1 LHISSHIQEVALK
14 HVLNIG
20 NLIYPDFDL
29 AARFN
34 EATAT
39 MTWKEI

>member
-1 LHISSHIQEVALK
+1 MKWLLHCFLF
-14 HVLNIG
+14 G
-20 NLIYPDFDL
+20 NLIYPDFNL

-39 MTWKEI
+39 MTWKEN